1 MRVLIS
7 LKKVIK
13 FNPFPVYPLISR
25 ILFPNMKHIHI
36 LCLLSSFLFFSGFR
50 LTAQTN
56 ENIIQNILIQA
67 DYVENGVKGIKVSN
81 TCDFAVLRK
90 KYTTDSLLNIALAQS
105 KFSYLLTI
113 TQDSTKIKPAF
124 GYKSLAGKREHIEFK
139 VDFKPAFS
147 DLNNLSKSYVQF
159 IPYSA
164 LFLPEGRQSCVFSF
178 DLNGKDGFNKVYR
191 QNSLSTPISF
201 VKPPVKVFEC
211 SLDSLVVKPFN
222 AQGQAWDHAVFGTDA
237 PDLDFTILMGDMEV
251 GNIHK
256 GNNYAIS
263 FPERPRVF
271 RFLISEN
278 DEITLILKDTD
289 DAFHDPIASWRFN
302 SSNMKENVTYQQKEA
317 KANLQAFSFKCM
329 VGKTKK

>member
-1 MRVLIS
+1 MKRIS
-7 LKKVIK
+7 
-13 FNPFPVYPLISR
+13 
-25 ILFPNMKHIHI
+25 I
-36 LCLLSSFLFFSGFR
+36 LCLLSSFLFSPDFQ
-50 LTAQTN
+50 LAAQTN

-90 KYTTDSLLNIALAQS
+90 KYANDSLLSIALAQS
-105 KFSYLLTI
+105 KFSYVLYI

-124 GYKSLAGKREHIEFK
+124 GFKFLAGRREHIEFK
-139 VDFKPAFS
+139 VDCKPVLA

-164 LFLPEGRQSCVFSF
+164 LFLSEGKQNCVFSF
-178 DLNGKDGFNKVYR
+178 DLNGKDGFNAVYR
-191 QNSLSTPISF
+191 QNSSSAPLSF

-222 AQGQAWDHAVFGTDA
+222 AQGQAWDHSVFGTDA
-237 PDLDFTILMGDMEV
+237 PDLDFSILLGDLEV

-256 GNNYAIS
+256 GNNYAIL

-278 DEITLILKDTD
+278 DEVTLILKDTD

-302 SSNMKENVTYQQKEA
+302 SSNMKENVSYQQKEA

-329 VGKTKK
+329 VGKTKNSK